1 MCYKEIYDGYT
12 FPDARVGETVDS
24 EEFCDKNKVHYL
36 LPRATR
42 TCDGDGFSA
51 AKWNTPVMTDCGND
65 VTTEQQLERINMINV
80 TIDNVEDVSNNVQDI
95 TSNTEGITV
104 EALEY
109 TAEILTE
116 ILQTNSNS
124 SE

>member
-1 MCYKEIYDGYT
+1 MCYKENYDGYT

-24 EEFCDKNKVHYL
+24 EDLCDKNTVHYL

-51 AKWNTPVMTDCGND
+51 AKWNTPVMADCEND
-65 VTTEQQLERINMINV
+65 VTTEQQLERLNMINI
-80 TIDNVEDVSNNVQDI
+80 TIDNVEDVSNSVQEI
-95 TSNTEGITV
+95 TSNTEEITV

-109 TAEILTE
+109 TADILTD